1 MQNVNYGI
9 EADCDTSVDII
20 ALLTADKN
28 PVEICGIINKLI
40 TMLYSG
46 GAKIIDGDNPEDDF
60 LERIS
65 YDQESDNLYFWTE
78 NL

>member
-40 TMLYSG
+40 TLLYSG

-60 LERIS
+60 LDRIS

>member
-20 ALLTADKN
+20 ALLTADNN

-60 LERIS
+60 LDRIS

>member
-1 MQNVNYGI
+1 MQNVNYGT

-60 LERIS
+60 LDRIS

>member
-1 MQNVNYGI
+1 MKTANYGI
-9 EADCDTSVDII
+9 DADCDTSVDII

-46 GAKIIDGDNPEDDF
+46 GAKIIDGENPEDDF
-60 LERIS
+60 LDRIS

>member
-28 PVEICGIINKLI
+28 PVEICGIIHKLI

-60 LERIS
+60 LDRIS

>member
-28 PVEICGIINKLI
+28 HVEICGIINKLI

-60 LERIS
+60 LDRIS

>member
-1 MQNVNYGI
+1 MQNVKYGI

-60 LERIS
+60 LDRIS

>member
-1 MQNVNYGI
+1 M
-9 EADCDTSVDII
+9 
-20 ALLTADKN
+20 
-28 PVEICGIINKLI
+28 EICGIINKLI

-60 LERIS
+60 LDRIS

>member
-46 GAKIIDGDNPEDDF
+46 GATIIDGDNPEDDF
-60 LERIS
+60 LDRIS

>member
-9 EADCDTSVDII
+9 EADCNTSVDII

-60 LERIS
+60 LDRIS